1 MNNLRLSKDPNPPPE
16 LFGWSTVSCEKH
28 HHFAIKNICTSVG
41 ASMMY
46 DQALNSNYYAIHVND
61 PKQIEEIRGVFANIV
76 FTADDI
82 AGTRLTY
89 YTKGKLVEKYIEAL
103 DDKRK

>member
-1 MNNLRLSKDPNPPPE
+1 
-16 LFGWSTVSCEKH
+16 
-28 HHFAIKNICTSVG
+28 
-41 ASMMY
+41 MMY
-46 DQALNSNYYAIHVND
+46 DQALNSNYYAIIVND
-61 PKQIEEIRGVFANIV
+61 PKKIEEIRKVFDDIR

-103 DDKRK
+103 DDKREE